1 MTEEEI
7 AFEKLKGS
15 LIQAMKRKPGTGVR
29 VTMEG
34 FVAAAE
40 LVKHEQAEVYE
51 IAGQLYIREP
61 V

>member
-1 MTEEEI
+1 MTEDEI
-7 AFEKLKGS
+7 ALDRLKTS
-15 LIQAMKRKPGTGVR
+15 LLQAMKRKPGTGVR

>member
-7 AFEKLKGS
+7 ALDKIKTS
-15 LIQAMKRKPGTGVR
+15 LIQAMRRKPGTGVR
-29 VTMEG
+29 VTMES

-40 LVKHEQAEVYE
+40 LVRHEQAEVYE

>member
-1 MTEEEI
+1 M
-7 AFEKLKGS
+7 
-15 LIQAMKRKPGTGVR
+15 R

-40 LVKHEQAEVYE
+40 LVRHEQAEVYE
-51 IAGQLYIREP
+51 LGGQLYIREP